1 MVSKVSNG
9 EFVLMFNS
17 KMDTAQPGRRPIMR
31 DYTVLALGM
40 AAAITA
46 TLAVIGGT
54 LGGL

>member
-9 EFVLMFNS
+9 EVSQMYNT
-17 KMDTAQPGRRPIMR
+17 KMDTAQADRRPIMR

-40 AAAITA
+40 AAAIIA

-54 LGGL
+54 LGSL

>member
-1 MVSKVSNG
+1 MSIVSNG
-9 EFVLMFNS
+9 EVGSMFNS
-17 KMDTAQPGRRPIMR
+17 KMDTAQADRRPIMR

-40 AAAITA
+40 AAAIVA